1 MNINTVKRVFSS
13 IRSIVNIAI
22 SEEGLD
28 CNNGFSKTYFP
39 QDNNS
44 KTRKPLPLNVIKE
57 GGGILIILLL
67 LVTIIRHNSVKN

>member
-13 IRSIVNIAI
+13 VRSIVSIAI
-22 SEEGLD
+22 SEVGLD

-44 KTRKPLPLNVIKE
+44 KTRKPLPLNVIRE
-57 GGGILIILLL
+57 IQILCKKKMMKLDGYLLF
-67 LVTIIRHNSVKN
+67 